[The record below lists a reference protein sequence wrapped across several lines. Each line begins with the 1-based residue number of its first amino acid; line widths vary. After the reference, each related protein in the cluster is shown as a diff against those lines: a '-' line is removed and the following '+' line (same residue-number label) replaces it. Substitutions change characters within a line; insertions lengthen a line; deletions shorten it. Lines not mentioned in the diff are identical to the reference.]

1 LFARRRRAIYAAP
14 MIMRYLLHAMPG
26 RAGLLGIALSTMPL
40 GASAQAGID
49 LTGVGYDR
57 GLPTAPVTVIEFG
70 DFGCSACGQF
80 ARETMPLILSEYI
93 NRGIVRWKYV
103 PFVLGPFPNGREAT
117 RGGECAAEQSS
128 FWRWHDTMFAR
139 QKEWGLL
146 RNPKQRFL
154 EYAKELGLDPVKFAA
169 CYDGTVGRD
178 RTERNGEVADAFMVR
193 GTPTFF
199 VNGGR
204 VVGALPIEQFRKVV
218 ADALAR
224 VKR

>member
-1 LFARRRRAIYAAP
+1 MTTRDLIPAMLMRAALFCVAFTTI
-14 MIMRYLLHAMPG
+14 
-26 RAGLLGIALSTMPL
+26 PL
-40 GASAQAGID
+40 VASAQAGID
-49 LTGVGYDR
+49 LTGIGYDR
-57 GLPTAPVTVIEFG
+57 GIPTAPVMVIEFG

-80 ARETMPLILSEYI
+80 ARETMPLIISEYI

-128 FWRWHDTMFAR
+128 FWRWHDTMFTR

-154 EYAKELGLDPVKFAA
+154 EYARELGLDPAKFAA

-204 VVGALPIEQFRKVV
+204 VVGALPIERFRKVI

-224 VKR
+224 VER

>member
-1 LFARRRRAIYAAP
+1 
-14 MIMRYLLHAMPG
+14 M
-26 RAGLLGIALSTMPL
+26 TM
-40 GASAQAGID
+40 GASTAIIGAAMCSLPMAARAQQAAELIGI
-49 LTGVGYDR
+49 GYDR
-57 GLPTAPVTVIEFG
+57 GVSTAPVTVIEFG

-80 ARETMPLILSEYI
+80 ARETMPQIMSEYI

-103 PFVLGPFPNGREAT
+103 PFVLGPFPNGKEAT

-128 FWRWHDTMFAR
+128 FWRWHDAMFAR

-146 RNPKQRFL
+146 RDPRQRFI
-154 EYAKELGLDPVKFAA
+154 EFAKELGLDPSKFAA

-178 RTERNGEVADAFMVR
+178 RTERNGEAADAFMVR

-199 VNGGR
+199 VNGAR
-204 VVGALPIEQFRKVV
+204 VVGALRIEQFRKVI

-224 VKR
+224 GSG